1 MTQPPDFDDMIRA
14 FEDDPSVGPSDRRGF
29 ARASLMKNGKMF
41 VSVRGDRML
50 LKLPADRVEAIIAS
64 AQGEPFDANRGKP
77 LKEWVVVTDVTGL
90 DWIALA
96 REAARF
102 VS

>member
-1 MTQPPDFDDMIRA
+1 MSQHPDFDDMLHA
-14 FEDDPSVGPSDRRGF
+14 FQDDPTVAASDRRGF

-50 LKLPADRVEAIIAS
+50 AKLPADRVAAIIA
-64 AQGEPFDANRGKP
+64 AGHGLPFDANKGKP
-77 LKEWVVVTDVTGL
+77 LKEWVIVTAPDL

-96 REAARF
+96 RESARF
-102 VS
+102 VG